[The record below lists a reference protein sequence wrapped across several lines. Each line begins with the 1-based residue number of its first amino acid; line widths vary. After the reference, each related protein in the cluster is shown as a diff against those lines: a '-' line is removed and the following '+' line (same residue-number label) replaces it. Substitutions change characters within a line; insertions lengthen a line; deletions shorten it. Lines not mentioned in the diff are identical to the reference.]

1 MSSASPSA
9 VKNPAEEPAT
19 ADEYREWLASVA
31 KLPRSE
37 RVEKLFAF
45 QPTEYQADLLDYH
58 EEHPKAQAA
67 PKSGRQVGKTLTA
80 AVIGADHAIMHPGT
94 DVLFAAPSQ
103 GTADEMFRECKQHF
117 KNSPFSLSRFG
128 VETPN
133 KQTWEFTTS
142 TRILSRTFGNVDQK
156 DNSGNR
162 GMNPTCVIGDEAAY
176 EKDAVYTE
184 EIEEFFI
191 THPSYE
197 YYLFSTPAGKTGYF
211 YDAVEG
217 ENTDDWFSPHWPT
230 RISPYAQEDYIE
242 KKRDQ
247 LDSQTFAQEFLGEF
261 AESEDAYL
269 PHSIVKPCIQP
280 DVIESADEHARRWL
294 AVDPARSGADRAV
307 YLDLDEHGAI
317 RNIWSE
323 ETTTG
328 PEFVGRLK
336 ALQRGGDV
344 PPPDVGSGVTPDDGY
359 EEIVVEENAVGGFG
373 ADLVEEGLGRVV
385 RKITTSTKT
394 KQAMYQRLKKDLEDG
409 ALSLPNYRRLI
420 TQLTALQYKYT
431 SNGYLKISHRQGG
444 HDDFPDALAL
454 GNHARSNAPPPRDN
468 NDSSGGVGFL

>member
-1 MSSASPSA
+1 MSSASASP

-19 ADEYREWLASVA
+19 EDDYRQWIASVA
-31 KLPRSE
+31 QRPRSA
-37 RVEKLFAF
+37 RVEGWFGF
-45 QPTEYQADLLDYH
+45 CPTEYQAALLDH
-58 EEHPKAQAA
+58 HHEHPKTQAA

-80 AVIGADHAIMHPGT
+80 AIIGADHALMNPGT

-103 GTADEMFRECKQHF
+103 GTANEMFRECKQHF

-133 KQTWEFTTS
+133 KRTWEFTTG
-142 TRILSRTFGNVDQK
+142 TRILARTLGNVDQEN
-156 DNSGNR
+156 NSGNR
-162 GMNPTCVIGDEAAY
+162 GMNPTCVIVDEAAY
-176 EKDAVYTE
+176 EKDAVYVE

-191 THPSYE
+191 THPEYE
-197 YYLFSTPAGKTGYF
+197 YYLFSTPAGKSGYF

-217 ENTDDWFSPHWPT
+217 QNADDWFSPHWPT

-242 KKRDQ
+242 KKRGQ

-269 PHSIVKPCIQP
+269 PHSVVKPCIQP
-280 DVIESADEHARRWL
+280 GAIESADPNARRWL
-294 AVDPARSGADRAV
+294 AVDPARSGDDRAV
-307 YLDLDEHGAI
+307 FLDLGEHGAV

-344 PPPDVGSGVTPDDGY
+344 PAPDVGGGETPADGY
-359 EEIVVEENAVGGFG
+359 EELVVEENAVGGFG
-373 ADLVEEGLGRVV
+373 ADLVEAGLGRVV

-420 TQLTALQYKYT
+420 SQLTALQYKYT
-431 SNGYLKISHRQGG
+431 SNGYLKVSHRQGG

-454 GNHARSNAPPPRDN
+454 GNYARMNSRNPED
-468 NDSSGGVGFL
+468 GGVSFL